1 MKHQPTKL
9 ALLISLIGAGV
20 SPYACAR
27 SEMRVVRSPQSV
39 PSPALEESAAS
50 AAESLRW
57 SAAGVTWTTAENGAV
72 EFSERRHA
80 VLASDPH
87 GDEWVPGVMQS
98 APRPLGPCAPPFNA
112 TDDPAPRL
120 ACGTQD
126 RNEPDAEVAD
136 DASARPAGADDD
148 VRTAPSAKA
157 QHALSDPMPG
167 EYGWRSLLRE
177 RVLGADREQ
186 RAAAGDEA
194 KERVPGVAPSERSP
208 VPAST
213 SDVRAQSPQYM
224 PTAMAQARAQS
235 GASAHAE
242 RLLNSLTAIVMKDPA
257 GAAVDHTAS
266 IDSSIHVSSAAAG
279 QPCVP
284 QSDSA
289 DCEAHTEA
297 ATAVRQ
303 AGEPCAER
311 CEIVVLPQASQ
322 VLRSLEAILFNPR
335 DEVGVAT
342 SSQVNE
348 KVVATQ
354 TDKVLVTLA
363 AVSASTDPSEQ
374 GMTRRERKFA
384 ALKLKARAAQEAST
398 AEANAGAGASAGAG
412 ADGWPPADEN
422 PSVPAAEPD
431 ALQHAAPTAPDT
443 VFTAHHEAPLD
454 IDLALP
460 FIAESTPVVGIDI
473 ELPALPTIAILEP
486 ARERK
491 VRPSPF
497 GSELVA
503 VSELALDG
511 VRGGFV
517 TDNLSISFGIER
529 AVYINGALV
538 TTTSLNLSDL
548 GRLTA
553 GRGTTVMDTGTLGL
567 VQSGAGNSVST
578 GAFLASTIGTVVQNT
593 LDGQKIQN
601 VTVIN
606 ATVNSLG
613 ILRGLNLQSSLRG
626 AVIDSLRR

>member
-39 PSPALEESAAS
+39 PSPVLEGSAAS

-57 SAAGVTWTTAENGAV
+57 SAAGLSWTTDENGAV
-72 EFSERRHA
+72 EFAEMRHA
-80 VLASDPH
+80 VHAGDPH
-87 GDEWVPGVMQS
+87 SDEWAPGEMQS
-98 APRPLGPCAPPFNA
+98 APRRMGPCAPPFNA
-112 TDDPAPRL
+112 TDDPASRL

-126 RNEPDAEVAD
+126 RKEPDAEVTDAD
-136 DASARPAGADDD
+136 ADAASARTAGADDD
-148 VRTAPSAKA
+148 DRTAPAAPAAKA
-157 QHALSDPMPG
+157 QHASSHAKPVDHG
-167 EYGWRSLLRE
+167 SRSGLRE
-177 RVLGADREQ
+177 RVLGADPEQ
-186 RAAAGDEA
+186 RAVDADEAEERVAGDA
-194 KERVPGVAPSERSP
+194 PGERSP
-208 VPAST
+208 VPASS

-257 GAAVDHTAS
+257 GADVDHTAS
-266 IDSSIHVSSAAAG
+266 VDASIHLSPAAVG
-279 QPCVP
+279 QACAT

-289 DCEAHTEA
+289 DCEAHIEA
-297 ATAVRQ
+297 AAAVRQ
-303 AGEPCAER
+303 PGEPCAER

-322 VLRSLEAILFNPR
+322 VLRSLEAILFNTR

-354 TDKVLVTLA
+354 ADKVLATLA
-363 AVSASTDPSEQ
+363 AVSASSNPSEQ

-384 ALKLKARAAQEAST
+384 SLKLKANDA
-398 AEANAGAGASAGAG
+398 
-412 ADGWPPADEN
+412 
-422 PSVPAAEPD
+422 D
-431 ALQHAAPTAPDT
+431 ALQHAAPLTPET
-443 VFTAHHEAPLD
+443 VFAEHHTAPLD
-454 IDLALP
+454 IDLAVP

-473 ELPALPTIAILEP
+473 ELPALPTIAKLEP
-486 ARERK
+486 ARGRK
-491 VRPSPF
+491 IRPSPF
-497 GSELVA
+497 GTELVA

-553 GRGTTVMDTGTLGL
+553 GRGTTVVDTGTLGL
-567 VQSGAGNSVST
+567 VQSGAGNSVSA
-578 GAFLASTIGTVVQNT
+578 GAFTSSSIGTVVQNT

-626 AVIDSLRR
+626 AVIDSLRH

>member
-1 MKHQPTKL
+1 MH
-9 ALLISLIGAGV
+9 AG
-20 SPYACAR
+20 
-27 SEMRVVRSPQSV
+27 
-39 PSPALEESAAS
+39 
-50 AAESLRW
+50 
-57 SAAGVTWTTAENGAV
+57 
-72 EFSERRHA
+72 
-80 VLASDPH
+80 DPH
-87 GDEWVPGVMQS
+87 SDEWAPGEMQS
-98 APRPLGPCAPPFNA
+98 APRRMGPCAPPFNA
-112 TDDPAPRL
+112 TDDPASRL

-126 RNEPDAEVAD
+126 RKEPDAEVAD
-136 DASARPAGADDD
+136 ADAASAQPAGADDD
-148 VRTAPSAKA
+148 DLTAPAA
-157 QHALSDPMPG
+157 QA
-167 EYGWRSLLRE
+167 EE
-177 RVLGADREQ
+177 RV
-186 RAAAGDEA
+186 AGD
-194 KERVPGVAPSERSP
+194 APSERSP
-208 VPAST
+208 VPASS

-224 PTAMAQARAQS
+224 PTAMAQARAQR
-235 GASAHAE
+235 GTSAHAE

-257 GAAVDHTAS
+257 GADVDHTDSIDAS
-266 IDSSIHVSSAAAG
+266 IHLSQAAVG
-279 QPCVP
+279 QACAP

-342 SSQVNE
+342 SSQVNK

-354 TDKVLVTLA
+354 ADKVLAALA
-363 AVSASTDPSEQ
+363 AVSESSNPSEQ

-384 ALKLKARAAQEAST
+384 ALKLKARAAQEASA
-398 AEANAGAGASAGAG
+398 AEASAGAG
-412 ADGWPPADEN
+412 AGGRTPADEN
-422 PSVPAAEPD
+422 PSVPAADPNG
-431 ALQHAAPTAPDT
+431 LQHAAPTAPDALL
-443 VFTAHHEAPLD
+443 TAHHTAPLD

-460 FIAESTPVVGIDI
+460 FIPESTPVVGVDI
-473 ELPALPTIAILEP
+473 ELPALPSVAALEP

-491 VRPSPF
+491 DRPSPF
-497 GSELVA
+497 GGELVA

>member
-39 PSPALEESAAS
+39 PSPALEESAAW

-57 SAAGVTWTTAENGAV
+57 SAAGVTWTTAGNGAV
-72 EFSERRHA
+72 EFSERHHA

-126 RNEPDAEVAD
+126 RKEPDAEVAD

-148 VRTAPSAKA
+148 DRTAPAAQA
-157 QHALSDPMPG
+157 QHALNDPKPVDHG
-167 EYGWRSLLRE
+167 RRSRLRE
-177 RVLGADREQ
+177 RVLGADPEQ
-186 RAAAGDEA
+186 RAVDADEAEERVAGD
-194 KERVPGVAPSERSP
+194 APSERSP
-208 VPAST
+208 VSAST
-213 SDVRAQSPQYM
+213 NDVRAQSPQYM

-235 GASAHAE
+235 GESAHAE

-257 GAAVDHTAS
+257 GADVDHTAS
-266 IDSSIHVSSAAAG
+266 IESSIELSPAAVG
-279 QPCVP
+279 QACAP

-289 DCEAHTEA
+289 DCEAHTEP

-354 TDKVLVTLA
+354 ADKVLATLA
-363 AVSASTDPSEQ
+363 AVSASSNPSEQ
-374 GMTRRERKFA
+374 GMTRRERKLA
-384 ALKLKARAAQEAST
+384 ALKLKARAAQEASA
-398 AEANAGAGASAGAG
+398 AEASASAGARAG
-412 ADGWPPADEN
+412 GWTPADEN

-443 VFTAHHEAPLD
+443 VFKARHAAPLD

-473 ELPALPTIAILEP
+473 ELPALPTIATLEP

>member
-1 MKHQPTKL
+1 M
-9 ALLISLIGAGV
+9 
-20 SPYACAR
+20 
-27 SEMRVVRSPQSV
+27 
-39 PSPALEESAAS
+39 
-50 AAESLRW
+50 
-57 SAAGVTWTTAENGAV
+57 
-72 EFSERRHA
+72 
-80 VLASDPH
+80 
-87 GDEWVPGVMQS
+87 
-98 APRPLGPCAPPFNA
+98 
-112 TDDPAPRL
+112 
-120 ACGTQD
+120 
-126 RNEPDAEVAD
+126 
-136 DASARPAGADDD
+136 
-148 VRTAPSAKA
+148 
-157 QHALSDPMPG
+157 
-167 EYGWRSLLRE
+167 
-177 RVLGADREQ
+177 LGAHPEQ
-186 RAAAGDEA
+186 RAVDADEA
-194 KERVPGVAPSERSP
+194 EERVASGAPSERSP
-208 VPAST
+208 VSASS

-224 PTAMAQARAQS
+224 PTAMAQAQARAQS

-257 GAAVDHTAS
+257 GADVDHTAS
-266 IDSSIHVSSAAAG
+266 IDASIEIGPAAVD
-279 QPCVP
+279 QPCAP
-284 QSDSA
+284 QSDLA
-289 DCEAHTEA
+289 DCEAHVAA

-311 CEIVVLPQASQ
+311 CEIVVLPQAGQ

-354 TDKVLVTLA
+354 ADKVLATLA
-363 AVSASTDPSEQ
+363 AVSESSNPSEQ

-384 ALKLKARAAQEAST
+384 ALKLKARAAQEASA
-398 AEANAGAGASAGAG
+398 AEASAGAG
-412 ADGWPPADEN
+412 ARAGGWVPADEN

-443 VFTAHHEAPLD
+443 VFKARHAAPLD

-460 FIAESTPVVGIDI
+460 FTAESTPVVGIDI
-473 ELPALPTIAILEP
+473 ELPALPTIATLEP

-497 GSELVA
+497 GTELVA

-517 TDNLSISFGIER
+517 SDNLSISFGIER

-578 GAFLASTIGTVVQNT
+578 GAFLASSIGTVVQNT

-626 AVIDSLRR
+626 AVIDSLRH